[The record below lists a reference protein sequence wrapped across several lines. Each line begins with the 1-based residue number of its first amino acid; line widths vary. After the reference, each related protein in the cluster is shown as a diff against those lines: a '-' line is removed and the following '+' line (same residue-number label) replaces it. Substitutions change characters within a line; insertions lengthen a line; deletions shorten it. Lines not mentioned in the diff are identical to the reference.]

1 MVTLGVE
8 IDDKGLADICRKY
21 RVRRLALFG
30 SVERDD
36 FTDQSDVDVLVEFES
51 GARVGLAFF
60 SLQQELTELIGR
72 RVDLNTL
79 GFLSPQFRRQVMRE
93 AKPVYEAA

>member
-1 MVTLGVE
+1 MAILGFE
-8 IDDKGLADICRKY
+8 INSQKLADICRKF
-21 RVRRLALFG
+21 RVRRLSLFG
-30 SVERDD
+30 SVERGD

-72 RVDLNTL
+72 RVDLNTP
-79 GFLSPQFRRQVMRE
+79 GFLSPQFRDRVMRE

>member
-1 MVTLGVE
+1 MATLGFE
-8 IDDKGLADICRKY
+8 INSQKLADICRKF
-21 RVRRLALFG
+21 RVRRLSLFG
-30 SVERDD
+30 SVERGD

-72 RVDLNTL
+72 RVDLNTP
-79 GFLSPQFRRQVMRE
+79 GFLSPQFRDRVMRE